1 MSGAA
6 STPPFITVRGLVNR
20 FGKQVV
26 HDGLDFELHPGEIVG
41 VIGGSGSGKTVLL
54 RSIIGLQ
61 RPAAGQILIQGRDI
75 LQLAPEEVLEVQHL
89 WGVMFQSGALFSS
102 LTVQENV
109 EAAMR
114 EAKRLPESLIPDL
127 AAMKIAMAGLPPEAR
142 GKLPAELSGGM
153 VKRAALARALALDP
167 CVLFLDEPTAGLDPV
182 LASSFD
188 HLIRD
193 LAKSLDIAVMM
204 ITHDLDSLFTIC
216 DRVAVLVDK
225 KIRVDT
231 IENLKHD
238 PHPWIQSYFGG
249 ERAQRLS
256 KEKA

>member
-1 MSGAA
+1 MS
-6 STPPFITVRGLVNR
+6 SRPPVISVRGLVNR
-20 FGKQVV
+20 FGGQVV
-26 HDGLDFELHPGEIVG
+26 HDGLDFDLYPGEIIG
-41 VIGGSGSGKTVLL
+41 VIGGSGAGKTVLM
-54 RSIIGLQ
+54 RSIVGLQ
-61 RPAAGQILIQGRDI
+61 NPAAGQILIKNRDI
-75 LQLAPEEVLEVQHL
+75 LQLSPEEVREVQHL

-114 EAKRLPESLIPDL
+114 EAKRVPPDLIPEL
-127 AAMKIAMAGLPPEAR
+127 AAMKIAMAGLPSEAR

-167 CVLFLDEPTAGLDPV
+167 RVLFLDEPTAGLDPV
-182 LASSFD
+182 LASAFD

-193 LAKSLDIAVMM
+193 LAQSLDIAVMM

-225 KIRVDT
+225 KIKVNT
-231 IENLKHD
+231 IDNLRRD

-256 KEKA
+256 RGHG

>member
-1 MSGAA
+1 MTSV
-6 STPPFITVRGLVNR
+6 SPVISVRGLVNR
-20 FGKQVV
+20 FGEQVV
-26 HDGLDFELHPGEIVG
+26 HDGLDFDMYPGEILG
-41 VIGGSGSGKTVLL
+41 VIGGSGSGKTVLM

-61 RPAAGQILIQGRDI
+61 HPAAGHIIINGRDS
-75 LQLAPEEVLEVQHL
+75 LALEAEEVLEIQHL
-89 WGVMFQSGALFSS
+89 WGVMFQGGALFSS

-114 EAKRLPESLIPDL
+114 ESHLLPPALIPEL
-127 AAMKIAMAGLPPEAR
+127 ARMKIAMAGLPAEAR

-167 CVLFLDEPTAGLDPV
+167 RVLFLDEPTAGLDPV
-182 LASSFD
+182 LAEAFD

-204 ITHDLDSLFTIC
+204 ITHDLDSLYSIC

-225 KIRVDT
+225 KIKIDT
-231 IENLKHD
+231 IDHLQQD
-238 PHPWIQSYFGG
+238 PNPWIQQYFGG
-249 ERAQRLS
+249 ERAKRAQ
-256 KEKA
+256 AGHQ